1 MTTPRL
7 DDLPGFRRRFRIA
20 PEAGAV
26 SAAVEDDFHCMTV
39 TLRHDGARIG
49 GVEARTIRAPWT
61 TCPGAE
67 QVLEETFAGTPLT
80 EAARRG
86 LKQANCTHLYDLAVL
101 AAAHAGDAQET
112 RYEVLVAD
120 PVDGLGVAEIRR
132 DGAPLLRWTLAG
144 MELAEPA
151 ELAGRNLMQLRD
163 WIDALDP
170 ATREAA
176 KILQWACLIAHGRR
190 IPLEHQSDATRM
202 PPNCYTFQPAMARQ
216 ALRVGEIIDFSRGE
230 REPLAQLGQS

>member
-1 MTTPRL
+1 MTMSRL

-20 PEAGAV
+20 PAAGAV

-39 TLRHDGARIG
+39 TLRHDGERIA
-49 GVEARTIRAPWT
+49 GVEAQTIRAPWT

-67 QVLEETFAGTPLT
+67 RVLEETFAGTPLA

-101 AAAHAGDAQET
+101 AAGHAGDEAET
-112 RYEVLVAD
+112 RYEVLVGD
-120 PVDGLGVAEIRR
+120 PVDGSGIAEIRCN
-132 DGAPLLRWTLAG
+132 GVPVLRWTIAGLDLAG
-144 MELAEPA
+144 PA

-170 ATREAA
+170 AMREAA
-176 KILQWACLIAHGRR
+176 KILQWACLIAHGRQ
-190 IPLEHQSDATRM
+190 IPLAHQSDATRM

-216 ALRVGEIIDFSRGE
+216 AVRVGEIVDFSRGE